1 LQPFFYVKKINT
13 TNKILLRNVKLFC
26 IIYLEHCYLAP
37 ILIIKIKKMKKV
49 LLTAAVALSTLVAS
63 AQFMVVTTYDGDQE
77 ENADKI
83 TANLGVGYMVND
95 AFTVG
100 LAKGAVDAKGD
111 DTFDLWARYNIAQ
124 VEGAYASLQMPT
136 EDGSENMKI
145 GLGFAFNV
153 WNGLYVEPNYSM
165 PTSEDDNGNREG
177 TFNFGVS
184 YRF

>member
-1 LQPFFYVKKINT
+1 
-13 TNKILLRNVKLFC
+13 
-26 IIYLEHCYLAP
+26 
-37 ILIIKIKKMKKV
+37 MKKV
-49 LLTAAVALSTLVAS
+49 LLTAAIAFSTLLAS
-63 AQFMVVTTYDGDQE
+63 AQFMVVTTYDNDQE

-83 TANLGVGYMVND
+83 TTNLGLGYMVND

-100 LAKGAVDAKGD
+100 LAKGAVDAEGD
-111 DTFDLWARYNIAQ
+111 DTYDLWARYNIAQ

-136 EDGSENMKI
+136 EDGSENMRI

-165 PTSEDDNGNREG
+165 PTSEDDNGEREG
-177 TFNFGVS
+177 TFNFGLS